1 MKEEK
6 IKMEFTEGQ
15 MKILEVTERTPSLL
29 EQFNY
34 CMGEIRKGNA
44 PVFIRD

>member
-15 MKILEVTERTPSLL
+15 MK
-29 EQFNY
+29 
-34 CMGEIRKGNA
+34 
-44 PVFIRD
+44 RDHSVYKKYWDNSTVHFVETGI